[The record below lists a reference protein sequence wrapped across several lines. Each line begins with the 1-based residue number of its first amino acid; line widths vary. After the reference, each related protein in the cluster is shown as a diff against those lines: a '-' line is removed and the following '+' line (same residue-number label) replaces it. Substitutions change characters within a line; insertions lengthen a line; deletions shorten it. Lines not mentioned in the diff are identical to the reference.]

1 MAARR
6 SRLAASSPR
15 CGRARS
21 ASIVL
26 TRLETVK
33 ASAPFSIKRR
43 RSRFSGASAP
53 GRTMQCS
60 VALDRASRSA
70 ASRAPRKPVAP
81 VRRIFLPSRRPT
93 PDCPIPGRTSS
104 GRTASANI
112 CSNGSDWSGCVDERG
127 AEPSIHAASS
137 RIVMDS
143 CARSGGTSTPRASS
157 TAAVSSMTPNESAPR
172 SDRGATTSS
181 TRRRRRS
188 VPDAADRRTD
198 SVSDSRAVLDAGP
211 ADIMPSSPAAT
222 PRRKHPT
229 VRSWAAIRIAHLL
242 GRHTAGSCRWW
253 SWAGPRARE
262 ARLSIAGCRAPRQR
276 RRGCSPPAPIAP
288 GRRPHALSTS
298 AATATASVSTS
309 RVKAAT
315 APGRTAGA
323 AASTVSSTS
332 CGSCFRPRTI
342 MTSLIRPVT
351 KSSPS

>member
-1 MAARR
+1 MPRKARSS
-6 SRLAASSPR
+6 SRWRRRAGRDQSWPR
-15 CGRARS
+15 DAPDLLRRARGVDVRGPPRS
-21 ASIVL
+21 VL

-60 VALDRASRSA
+60 LAVDRASRSA

-81 VRRIFLPSRRPT
+81 VRRILLPSRRPT

-112 CSNGSDWSGCVDERG
+112 CSKGSDWSGCVDERG

-198 SVSDSRAVLDAGP
+198 SVSDSRAVLDAGQ
-211 ADIMPSSPAAT
+211 AGIMPSSPAAT

-229 VRSWAAIRIAHLL
+229 VQSWAAIRIAHFSAGIPLDLPLVVL
-242 GRHTAGSCRWW
+242 GR
-253 SWAGPRARE
+253 
-262 ARLSIAGCRAPRQR
+262 
-276 RRGCSPPAPIAP
+276 AP
-288 GRRPHALSTS
+288 GARSTIVDSWMPCAAATAARMLSTS
-298 AATATASVSTS
+298 ADWTRA
-309 RVKAAT
+309 
-315 APGRTAGA
+315 
-323 AASTVSSTS
+323 
-332 CGSCFRPRTI
+332 
-342 MTSLIRPVT
+342 
-351 KSSPS
+351 